1 MRLNGIYLVVS
12 LLCLCLAQ
20 AQINFENRAALLG
33 LTIDTGNSI
42 FGGHGVSYA
51 DFDGDGFDDIT
62 LGTGENEPVRFYKNI
77 DGIIFAEFNLLTG
90 ANENLDRTRSVT
102 WVDFDNDGDKD
113 LFVTSDTGRNR
124 LYENTNNSLTDISDA
139 AGFPNENLITY
150 GASWGDIDN
159 DGCLDV
165 YLSNRIGGTNI
176 TNYLF
181 KNNCDGTF
189 SDVTE
194 AVGLSNDP
202 ALTFCSGFF
211 DFNNDGWQDLYV
223 ANDKF
228 EPNYLYKNNG
238 DGTFTDVSFSSGTNI
253 IIDAMSVTID
263 DFNSDGFLDI
273 YMTNTPQEISTPL
286 PGSVLLKNNGDE
298 TFSNIS
304 LSSGTIVDSFCW
316 GSNFLDADN
325 NADLDLYIN
334 SQYTGDNGFPSYAFF
349 TNSGN
354 ETFTQPSNVGFSGN
368 IFRSYSSA
376 IGDYNNDG
384 LMEIIVNNDF
394 FQTPSLWENMAN
406 NNNNF
411 IAVTLE
417 GTVSN
422 KDGIGSV
429 IEISVNG
436 NKQYRYTLCG
446 EGYLS
451 QNSSTEIFGLGTS
464 NTIDYIKVRWLSG
477 IEDTIFN
484 VPPNQKLHI
493 VESSSL
499 SNLDYS
505 ANSFRYYPNPVA
517 NSLFIDAPTL
527 VDSVQI
533 LNIQGQMVRQLQPNS
548 LNFAV
553 SFEDLSSGFYVVKL
567 FGAETT
573 IIKKIFKQ

>member
-1 MRLNGIYLVVS
+1 
-12 LLCLCLAQ
+12 
-20 AQINFENRAALLG
+20 
-33 LTIDTGNSI
+33 
-42 FGGHGVSYA
+42 
-51 DFDGDGFDDIT
+51 
-62 LGTGENEPVRFYKNI
+62 
-77 DGIIFAEFNLLTG
+77 
-90 ANENLDRTRSVT
+90 
-102 WVDFDNDGDKD
+102 
-113 LFVTSDTGRNR
+113 
-124 LYENTNNSLTDISDA
+124 
-139 AGFPNENLITY
+139 
-150 GASWGDIDN
+150 
-159 DGCLDV
+159 
-165 YLSNRIGGTNI
+165 
-176 TNYLF
+176 
-181 KNNCDGTF
+181 
-189 SDVTE
+189 
-194 AVGLSNDP
+194 
-202 ALTFCSGFF
+202 
-211 DFNNDGWQDLYV
+211 
-223 ANDKF
+223 
-228 EPNYLYKNNG
+228 
-238 DGTFTDVSFSSGTNI
+238 
-253 IIDAMSVTID
+253 
-263 DFNSDGFLDI
+263 
-273 YMTNTPQEISTPL
+273 MTNTPQEISTPL

-325 NADLDLYIN
+325 DADLDLYIN